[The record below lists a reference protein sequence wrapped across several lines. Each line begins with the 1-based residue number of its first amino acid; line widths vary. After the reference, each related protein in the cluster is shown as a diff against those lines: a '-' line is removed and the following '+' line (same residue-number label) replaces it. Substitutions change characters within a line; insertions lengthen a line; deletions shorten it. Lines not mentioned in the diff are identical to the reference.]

1 MQRSNI
7 PEQKVFEEWLS
18 LSTTQA
24 FLHQFLPACRRSLQ
38 DQWAN
43 GNFSAE
49 TLEQTAVANLQAAA
63 QALVYRQLEDID
75 YQQFSEVLVDE

>member
-1 MQRSNI
+1 VV
-7 PEQKVFEEWLS
+7 K
-18 LSTTQA
+18 
-24 FLHQFLPACRRSLQ
+24 
-38 DQWAN
+38 AN

-63 QALVYRQLEDID
+63 QALVYHQLEDID